1 MDINVLIAQTINTLS
16 QPQVNSGYHAGEIA
30 LAEADAAQRREG
42 GREASRE
49 EIDRAVVELNGA
61 ANKVDPR
68 VSFEFNE
75 KTKRL
80 VMKMTDLTTSEIVKQ
95 IPSREALRILE
106 NIHDML
112 GVFID
117 EQR

>member
-1 MDINVLIAQTINTLS
+1 MDISLLLSQTIHSLS
-16 QPQVNSGYHAGEIA
+16 QPQANSMHHAGEIS
-30 LAEADAAQRREG
+30 LADAPRRQEG
-42 GREASRE
+42 GKDASPD
-49 EIDRAVVELNGA
+49 EIDQVVRTLNGA
-61 ANKVDPR
+61 ASSVDTR
-68 VSFEFNE
+68 VSFEYNE

-80 VMKMTDLTTSEIVKQ
+80 VMRMKDPETNEVVKEF
-95 IPSREALRILE
+95 PSKEALRILE

>member
-1 MDINVLIAQTINTLS
+1 MDVNGLIANTIMTLS
-16 QPQVNSGYHAGEIA
+16 QPQQAGYHTGEITI
-30 LAEADAAQRREG
+30 ADAETGKSMSG
-42 GREASRE
+42 GRDASRE
-49 EIDRAVVELNGA
+49 EIDKALDTLNGA
-61 ANKVDPR
+61 ASSVDNR
-68 VSFEFNE
+68 VSFEYNE

-80 VMKMTDLTTSEIVKQ
+80 VMRMTDPMTHEVVRQL
-95 IPSREALRILE
+95 PSKDALRILE

>member
-16 QPQVNSGYHAGEIA
+16 QTPANSGYHAGEIT
-30 LAEADAAQRREG
+30 LAEAGNTQRREG

-49 EIDRAVVELNGA
+49 EIDRAVNELNGA

-80 VMKMTDLTTSEIVKQ
+80 VMKMTDPSTSEIIKQ
-95 IPSREALRILE
+95 MPSRDVLRILE

>member
-1 MDINVLIAQTINTLS
+1 MDATLLINQTIRTLS
-16 QPQVNSGYHAGEIA
+16 LPQQIGGYHAGEIA
-30 LAEADAAQRREG
+30 IMEGGKIPSETG
-42 GREASRE
+42 GREASRD
-49 EIDRAVVELNGA
+49 EIDHMISTLEKA
-61 ANKVDPR
+61 AASVDDR
-68 VSFEFNE
+68 ISFEFNE

-80 VMKMTDLTTSEIVKQ
+80 IMRVTDPLTSEVVRQ
-95 IPSREALRILE
+95 IPSKEVVKLLE